1 MTFHSYDLMIL
12 AIATQKGGVGKTTT
26 AVNTAAALA
35 RNKKGTRCLL
45 IDCDSQCSLTD
56 WLLGPE
62 AANSG
67 EPTLA
72 EVLLD
77 DVPARR
83 AITPS
88 QVPGL
93 WVLPSSPRMAALD
106 GSLASEDDWP
116 SRLRSAVGTVRDGY
130 DYILLDLPPG
140 LGLTMVMGLAAADAF
155 IVPVV
160 PEPLAIR
167 GLVRFIDSVSR
178 VQAQMAIEPA
188 LLGIVLTQVDYRRQL
203 TAQAIDSIRGHF
215 GADVMNTHVGV
226 NVDLAR
232 TVVERESIFSLPS
245 SRGAKDYAAVSRE
258 VIRRG
263 KARGLG

>member
-1 MTFHSYDLMIL
+1 MTFNSYDLMIIS
-12 AIATQKGGVGKTTT
+12 IATQKGGVGKTTT

-35 RNKKGTRCLL
+35 RRKNGTRCLL

-56 WLLGPE
+56 WLLGPD
-62 AANSG
+62 AANSE

-77 DVPARR
+77 RTPARR

-106 GSLASEDDWP
+106 GSLAGEDDWP
-116 SRLRSAVGTVRDGY
+116 SRLQAAVDTVREDY

-140 LGLTMVMGLAAADAF
+140 LGLTMVMGLAAADAY

-167 GLVRFIDSVSR
+167 GLVRFFETVDQTRTQVG
-178 VQAQMAIEPA
+178 VEPT
-188 LLGIVLTQVDYRRQL
+188 LLGIMLTRVDHRSHL
-203 TAQAIDSIRGHF
+203 TADAVDGLREHF
-215 GADVMNTHVGV
+215 REDVMRTEIRV
-226 NVDLAR
+226 NIDLAR
-232 TVVERESIFSLPS
+232 SALGRDSIFSRPS
-245 SRGAKDYAAVSRE
+245 TRGAVDYAALSQE
-258 VIRRG
+258 AIRRA
-263 KARGLG
+263 KTRGIR